1 MNEPWNRMT
10 YDQEVKCWFV
20 QLEEK
25 AYPVYCGECFEIRIG
40 DGGIPCR
47 IELDRHWY
55 VIMREAR
62 FNLRNIDIYY
72 IRFV

>member
-1 MNEPWNRMT
+1 MT
-10 YDQEVKCWFV
+10 YDQEVKGWFV

-62 FNLRNIDIYY
+62 FNLRNKEIYY

>member
-1 MNEPWNRMT
+1 MT

>member
-1 MNEPWNRMT
+1 MT
-10 YDQEVKCWFV
+10 YDRGVKCWFV

-25 AYPVYCGECFEIRIG
+25 AYPVYCGECFETRIG
-40 DGGIPCR
+40 DRGIPCR

-62 FNLRNIDIYY
+62 FNLRNKDIYH

>member
-1 MNEPWNRMT
+1 MNEPWRRMV
-10 YDQEVKCWFV
+10 YDREANSWFV

-25 AYPVYCGECFEIRIG
+25 VYPIYCGECFELHIG
-40 DGGIPCR
+40 DRGIPCR
-47 IELDRHWY
+47 LELDCYWY

-62 FNLRNIDIYY
+62 FNLRNKDSYQ

>member
-1 MNEPWNRMT
+1 MT

-20 QLEEK
+20 QLEET

-47 IELDRHWY
+47 IEMDRHWY

-62 FNLRNIDIYY
+62 FNLRNKDMYQ
-72 IRFV
+72 IRFI